1 MHEIY
6 CHYSNIYLHT
16 GLHSEFISILNT
28 AGENNF
34 SHFNPMPL
42 DYDEVYGFN
51 ILKVVNGDEDAPD
64 AYQFG
69 KE

>member
-1 MHEIY
+1 
-6 CHYSNIYLHT
+6 
-16 GLHSEFISILNT
+16 
-28 AGENNF
+28 
-34 SHFNPMPL
+34 MPE

-51 ILKVVNGDEDAPD
+51 ILKVANGDEDAPD